1 MQNTAKHKLV
11 LMAMAATVASANAAN
26 YTTNGSTTT
35 SVADSLQLIEL
46 NPVVI
51 TGNGHRQLLKS
62 STTPVHVLSQRLIK
76 ETGVTDFMDA
86 MTRFMPQ
93 VSFTP
98 NAMGSYIRLNG
109 LGNKYVLI
117 LVNGKKLTGDIAG
130 NVDLNRID
138 MSRVKRIEVL
148 DGAASS
154 LYGSDAIGGVI
165 NIITEQSQTEM
176 VSATSDTRYSRG
188 QFSQGVNLDIST
200 KVLDSH
206 TSYFHQQADSYQNNN
221 MAMNDDGSLYETI
234 APYSIGFNSN
244 LVSQRFD
251 LRPVKNLSLYAQGS
265 YNYKLTDRPDTRTDI
280 TGGSDYDIRSEGTRW
295 EAGAKYTLGKH
306 ALQFD
311 FINDNYHYG
320 NLYQVESKSH
330 AIGDFSRSKT
340 QKYYEA
346 ELKGTLHFYEGAT
359 TIIGADW
366 RNDFLNATSGDVDNH
381 VHTMAAYLQHDTK
394 IVRNLTATIG
404 ARYTSHG
411 TFGNNFT
418 PKVALMYSPGKL
430 RFRAAYSRGFRAPG
444 LDELYYH
451 YFKLM
456 KNRPVITFGNTDL
469 KAEKSHYASLSAEY
483 TNDFFSVS
491 VMGYMNFVNDMIVKE
506 TITVTDDDRKTLA
519 QEFPEATEAQLAAL
533 KTYGHYINSD
543 KGIVKGIQAN
553 VTANITSDLTFLASY
568 AYTYGRTKTAGE
580 WQNLERTFRNSFT
593 AGLNY
598 AHTWQ
603 NYTLNVNLNGRFQ
616 SRTYYPSYDDA
627 PGYGV
632 VNLNTTHTFHVGH
645 SFTLVPSLGVDNI
658 FDKRDHRVDTTNIR
672 HALYSQGR
680 SLMLGFK
687 VNFGK

>member
-1 MQNTAKHKLV
+1 MQNKTKSKITLV
-11 LMAMAATVASANAAN
+11 AMLATVASANAADHTSSSFPSA
-26 YTTNGSTTT
+26 TT
-35 SVADSLQLIEL
+35 DSLQLVEF
-46 NPVVI
+46 NPIVI
-51 TGNGHRQLLKS
+51 TGNGHRQLLKT

-76 ETGVTDFMDA
+76 EAGVTDFMDA
-86 MTRFMPQ
+86 MSRFMPQ

-148 DGAASS
+148 DGAGSS

-165 NIITEQSQTEM
+165 NIITEQSQMEL

-188 QFSQGVNLDIST
+188 QFSQGVNLDVST
-200 KVLDSH
+200 KVFDSH
-206 TSYFHQQADSYQNNN
+206 TSYFHQQADSYQNNS
-221 MAMNDDGSLYETI
+221 MALDDEGNEYQTI
-234 APYSIGFNSN
+234 APYAIGFNSN

-251 LRPVKNLSLYAQGS
+251 VRPIKNLSLYAQGS
-265 YNYKLTDRPDTRTDI
+265 YNYKLTDRPNTREDI

-295 EAGAKYTLGKH
+295 EAGAKYALGKH

-320 NLYQVESKSH
+320 NLYEVASKTY
-330 AIGDFSRSKT
+330 AIGDFKRSKT

-346 ELKGTLHFYEGAT
+346 ELKGTLHFYDGAT
-359 TIIGADW
+359 TIVGVDW

-381 VHTMAAYLQHDTK
+381 VHTMAAYVQHDTR
-394 IVRNLTATIG
+394 IVRNLTATVG
-404 ARYTSHG
+404 ARFTSHG
-411 TFGNNFT
+411 TFGKNFT

-456 KNRPVITFGNTDL
+456 KNRPVITFGNTGL
-469 KAEKSHYASLSAEY
+469 KAENSHYASISAEY
-483 TNDFFSVS
+483 TDKYISLS

-506 TITVTDDDRKTLA
+506 TISVTDDDRQMLG
-519 QEFPEATEAQLAAL
+519 QEFPEATAEQLAAL
-533 KTYGHYINSD
+533 KTYSRYINSD
-543 KGIVKGIQAN
+543 KGIVKGLQAN
-553 VTANITSDLTFLASY
+553 LTANITSDLTFMASY
-568 AYTYGRTKTAGE
+568 AYTYGRTRTAGV

-593 AGLNY
+593 GALNY
-598 AHTWQ
+598 AHTWRH
-603 NYTLNVNLNGRFQ
+603 YTLNVNLNGRFQ
-616 SRTYYPSYDDA
+616 SGTYYPSYDDA

-632 VNLNTTHTFHVGH
+632 VNLNTTHTFRVAHM
-645 SFTLVPSLGVDNI
+645 FTLVPSIGIDNI
-658 FDKRDHRVDTTNIR
+658 FNKTDHRIDTANIR

-680 SLMLGFK
+680 SITLGLK
-687 VNFGK
+687 VNFAK